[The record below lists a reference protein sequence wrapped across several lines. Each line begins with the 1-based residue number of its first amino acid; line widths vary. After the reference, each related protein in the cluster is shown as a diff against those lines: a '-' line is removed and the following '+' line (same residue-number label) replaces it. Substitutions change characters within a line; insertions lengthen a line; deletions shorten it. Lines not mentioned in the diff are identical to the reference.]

1 MVVSFGGGGAA
12 GYPADVCGGGAVL
25 PGNAADRKAKDET
38 TKMSVKSIV
47 DGCVKK
53 EIDR

>member
-1 MVVSFGGGGAA
+1 MVSFGGGGAA

-38 TKMSVKSIV
+38 TKMVVKSIV
-47 DGCVKK
+47 DCCLSKK
-53 EIDR
+53 TDR